1 MCGLGIGAC
10 EALCRGKPTFKYS
23 FHQLRFPAISKSPQL
38 GDGSLTTAYSQSSVS
53 VSVRREIAPGRV
65 VLAPVQ
71 PSPGGQMSITAE
83 GFDADLDDLPLVF
96 EVRVS

>member
-1 MCGLGIGAC
+1 M
-10 EALCRGKPTFKYS
+10 
-23 FHQLRFPAISKSPQL
+23 
-38 GDGSLTTAYSQSSVS
+38 
-53 VSVRREIAPGRV
+53 SVRREIAPGRV